1 MKRNH
6 IHMAMG
12 EPGDNCVTSGMRS
25 SCEVT
30 IRIDLKKAMEDGI
43 KFFVSANNVILS
55 PGNED
60 GLIPPKYFELVM
72 DRKKGARIAVD
83 LPIAKQA
90 DDQTEKK
97 KKEKKKDKK
106 GKEEKSDDEQTP
118 NTWEDQA
125 KNGAKITIHSPTE
138 KENDKKKENKKR
150 EDKKEKEDEPL
161 PENWEE
167 EDKNAGLHLLSNMP
181 VASAVGSVQST
192 EQSSDCSNKRPVKV
206 DEKFSTKSEELQYW
220 QIQYFKGKVEKQERE
235 KQLLD
240 LKIRMLLAKE
250 KRHGTENN
258 PIGPQPEPSTTKKT

>member
-1 MKRNH
+1 MGHAGSKTRSRDHLGLSRMKRNH

-167 EDKNAGLHLLSNMP
+167 EDKNEKVNRRIAEDI
-181 VASAVGSVQST
+181 SAPEVEMQRT
-192 EQSSDCSNKRPVKV
+192 AEECS
-206 DEKFSTKSEELQYW
+206 
-220 QIQYFKGKVEKQERE
+220 
-235 KQLLD
+235 
-240 LKIRMLLAKE
+240 
-250 KRHGTENN
+250 
-258 PIGPQPEPSTTKKT
+258 KK